1 MGVPGVHLQIGPPHV
16 LLAFLGPAAEAVSLL
31 HGLIPAQEHTH
42 TDGGW
47 CSDQRSPFPAQFP
60 AQHKRCDLNECSRI
74 WCVAF
79 SLGACAMSD
88 VLCNLVITSLTGFF
102 FSSIYFQ
109 RNIKVYFY
117 VKIVAYCS

>member
-1 MGVPGVHLQIGPPHV
+1 
-16 LLAFLGPAAEAVSLL
+16 
-31 HGLIPAQEHTH
+31 
-42 TDGGW
+42 
-47 CSDQRSPFPAQFP
+47 
-60 AQHKRCDLNECSRI
+60 
-74 WCVAF
+74 
-79 SLGACAMSD
+79 MSD